1 MPTPSPSPAAAP
13 QPILLVV
20 VATDQEAGPI
30 LRGLRAPNAPK
41 SQPHDPRSGDE
52 TGHALPLWTPMPLS
66 DRVSILRCGVGKA
79 NAAGATALSL
89 ASHKPQLVLSIG
101 LAGLLPSA
109 GASGPRLGDLVAI
122 RAARFGDEGVQ
133 TPGGFL
139 PMASVGFPI
148 VGAEVERLTPEP
160 EALRVVTQLCAHQ
173 ADVATV
179 STCSGTDDSAAACAA
194 QSGAAL
200 EDMETAA
207 VALVC
212 ARAGVPWCGVR
223 AISNTT
229 GDRDAQVWR
238 VAPAFGALERV
249 IGPLA
254 DALCRSIGP
263 CGVCNP

>member
-1 MPTPSPSPAAAP
+1 MPPPRPAAAP
-13 QPILLVV
+13 QPTLLIVI
-20 VATDQEAGPI
+20 AAEQEAGSI
-30 LRGLRAPNAPK
+30 LRGLRALSAPDN
-41 SQPHDPRSGDE
+41 QTQDAQSGE
-52 TGHALPLWTPMPLS
+52 KEGGTLPLWTPTPVS
-66 DRVSILRCGVGKA
+66 DRMSVIRCGVGKA

-89 ASHKPQLVLSIG
+89 VSHKPQLVLSIG
-101 LAGLLPSA
+101 LAGLLPNA
-109 GASGPRLGDLVAI
+109 DASGPRLADLVAI
-122 RAARFGDEGVQ
+122 RAACFGDEGVQ

-148 VGAEVERLTPEP
+148 VGADAERLLPEP
-160 EALRVVTQLCAHQ
+160 EALGVVTRFCAHQ

-179 STCSGTDDSAAACAA
+179 STCSGTNPAAAACAA
-194 QSGAAL
+194 RTGAGL

-207 VALVC
+207 IALAC

-238 VAPAFGALERV
+238 VAEAFGALERV

-263 CGVCNP
+263 